1 MASNTFDWTNNSR
14 VLETL
19 LTDGQ
24 NVSSD
29 TTKQQF
35 YDNSLTLLVICGLG
49 LPGNILVIIVYV
61 TTMTSSTKVYMFALA
76 VTDTAICVCGIVLII
91 GETHPVTVAIFFC
104 VISACVNLQTI
115 ILVFVSMERLIAVTR
130 PLSFS
135 VDPRRAKVVLGNI
148 AIVVTV
154 YTALSTSVVL
164 MGYELFY
171 TVIQLGV
178 LFSSILV
185 MIVCYTATMVA
196 ILKRIFVSRNVVGVL
211 LHDQSLSQVRFSN
224 KITSP
229 KMCDVGSSSVSAN
242 VTANSRR
249 SVINKPMPANSSKQL
264 TARKCKKSM
273 LLLFIVTVVFI
284 LCWVPMLLLVV
295 GVPIPVDVSR
305 AFVLNSVANPFIYGV
320 ASSMFREDV
329 RRFYRQTCAKL
340 SAFYQ

>member
-14 VLETL
+14 VLESML
-19 LTDGQ
+19 NDSQNLT
-24 NVSSD
+24 SD
-29 TTKQQF
+29 TATQHV
-35 YDNSLTLLVICGLG
+35 YDHRLTLLVICALG
-49 LPGNILVIIVYV
+49 LPGNILVIAVYIA
-61 TTMTSSTKVYMFALA
+61 TMTSSTKVYMFALA
-76 VTDTAICVCGIVLII
+76 VTDTAICVCGIVLTI
-91 GETHPVTVAIFFC
+91 GETHPVALAVFFC

-135 VDPRRAKVVLGNI
+135 MDPRRAKVVLGNMS
-148 AIVVTV
+148 AIVIV
-154 YTALSTSVVL
+154 YTTMSTSAAL

-171 TVIQLGV
+171 MVIQLGV
-178 LFSSILV
+178 LFSSILT

-196 ILKRIFVSRNVVGVL
+196 MLKRIIVSRNVVRVL
-211 LHDQSLSQVRFSN
+211 LHDQSLSQVELSN

-229 KMCDVGSSSVSAN
+229 ELCDVGSSSVSAN

-249 SVINKPMPANSSKQL
+249 SVRNKPTPANSSKQL

-273 LLLFIVTVVFI
+273 LLLFIVTVVYI

-295 GVPIPVDVSR
+295 GVPVPVDVSR

-329 RRFYRQTCAKL
+329 RRFYRQTCSKL